1 MKIRKRITT
10 KSNFHL
16 YCPQTLPSPQTH
28 LKKKTSKA
36 KMTSE
41 EYKLQNNSVKKRN
54 KKRDFEKGGKPNIPD
69 LPKLVSAE
77 STNSEKKQPL
87 MITKIVM
94 KGDLLR
100 PF

>member
-1 MKIRKRITT
+1 MLST
-10 KSNFHL
+10 FFL
-16 YCPQTLPSPQTH
+16 SPQAH
-28 LKKKTSKA
+28 LKKKTSNKA

-54 KKRDFEKGGKPNIPD
+54 KKREFEKGGKPDIPD
-69 LPKLVSAE
+69 VPKLVSAE